1 MLIIPAIDLRD
12 GHCVRLVRGDFAQET
27 SYDDD
32 PVRVA
37 RHWIDLGAPWIH
49 VVDLDGAR
57 QGEPVQLDLVRKIVE
72 AGASVELGGG
82 LRSLD
87 HFRAAFKAGVR
98 RVVVGTV
105 AVENELILRQAV
117 RAFGEEAVVLG
128 VDARNGRVATH
139 GWLRVGSIQAHDLI
153 TRARSSGV
161 RRVIYT
167 DIDRDGTL
175 TSPNFEAISAVARLG
190 VNVIASG
197 GVATL
202 DDLRKLAV
210 IPGVEAAIVG
220 KALYEGTVQ
229 VSDDAGWHIDSIDRL
244 RRLEE
249 DDDSQK

>member
-27 SYDDD
+27 NYDDD

-37 RHWIDLGAPWIH
+37 RHWAELGAPWIH

-57 QGEPVQLDLVRKIVE
+57 QGEPVQLDLVGKIVDV
-72 AGASVELGGG
+72 GVSVELGGG

-87 HFRAAFKAGVR
+87 HFRAAYQTGAR
-98 RVVVGTV
+98 RVVIGTV

-128 VDARNGRVATH
+128 VDARNGMVATH
-139 GWLRVGSIQAHDLI
+139 GWSQVGQVEAHTLI
-153 TRARSSGV
+153 ERARSSGV

-190 VNVIASG
+190 VSVIASG

-202 DDLRKLAV
+202 DDLRKLAA

-220 KALYEGTVQ
+220 KALYEGTVK
-229 VSDDAGWHIDSIDRL
+229 VRDSAGWQVDSINRL

-249 DDDSQK
+249 NDDSQK